1 MKKTRLTKGQ
11 KKDLVIIISMALA
24 LLALCI
30 LGAGFI
36 NEEWLDRASFGA
48 NLVFGFGAMITSCI
62 AICISVLALRREED
76 TRHQKVV
83 DDARKFVTENEEEI
97 NYIPFC
103 LVANAYNNHHKFVRE
118 IYNRFNEL
126 NEETQL
132 EVLSSLNYKQ
142 TPIQGKRFIDKGIDA
157 VVDYLEK
164 NDLGKH
170 YLYDEA
176 KYFHVAM
183 DHPGEKCDLSS
194 NTAHIMTDYFTLFP
208 KCVLIDGQAQP
219 EGISFLTYLKAF
231 LAFKKSGD
239 KNFALYQSYK
249 PLDELDKAVHF
260 GSCSESTIAYWNME
274 VVESV
279 VLVLA
284 KEKYSD
290 YYEDDGLF
298 LERGDAQVETFED
311 RYLSVLMALYNMDR
325 LAGMAHKKP
334 RKPNEPKS
342 KRK

>member
-1 MKKTRLTKGQ
+1 MNKKRFGLVKWIELFGMIIALFAVCVAVAWGIAE
-11 KKDLVIIISMALA
+11 KDLSRMSLFADLM
-24 LLALCI
+24 
-30 LGAGFI
+30 
-36 NEEWLDRASFGA
+36 
-48 NLVFGFGAMITSCI
+48 FGFSAFVVSSVTLLIT
-62 AICISVLALRREED
+62 VEFRRRDEKV
-76 TRHQKVV
+76 RHQKVV
-83 DDARKFVTENEEEI
+83 DDARKFVTENEKEI

-142 TPIQGKRFIDKGIDA
+142 TPIQGKRFIVKGIDA

-194 NTAHIMTDYFTLFP
+194 NTAHVMTDYFTPFP

-219 EGISFLTYLKAF
+219 EGISFLTYLKTF

-284 KEKYSD
+284 KEKCSD

-325 LAGMAHKKP
+325 LAGIAHKKP
-334 RKPNEPKS
+334 RKPNKPKS